1 MRVCFSLF
9 KYRYISIYIYIYM
22 TFMSACMS
30 VLLEKMRGGLDE
42 GWRLQGI
49 FHCTASAL
57 PSVIYDVS
65 SAVEAMLQRIA
76 RKNVQINVERKN
88 KQTKNDP
95 TMFEWRRG
103 VGIHRHSLSYRL
115 AFSSKT
121 VISSLFS
128 ASTQSGGGGKCERA
142 ENKGSKQLNPFP
154 ERKKEKKG

>member
-65 SAVEAMLQRIA
+65 SAVEAMLRRIA
-76 RKNVQINVERKN
+76 RKNVQINVERKTN
-88 KQTKNDP
+88 KQTKKMTQRCLNGEEGWEY
-95 TMFEWRRG
+95 TATL
-103 VGIHRHSLSYRL
+103 SL
-115 AFSSKT
+115 T
-121 VISSLFS
+121 VSLFPPKLLFLPS
-128 ASTQSGGGGKCERA
+128 FQPLPNQEEEENANAQRIKGQS
-142 ENKGSKQLNPFP
+142 N
-154 ERKKEKKG
+154 